1 MIKFSDNQRKR
12 MSIIFTNLGIVIF
25 TYSTVG
31 QLFQKEVFNVVFLIF
46 GLCLSLLFFGLA
58 VYFDK

>member
-1 MIKFSDNQRKR
+1 MIKFSENQRKR
-12 MSIIFTNLGIVIF
+12 IAVIFTNLGVVIF

-31 QLFQKEVFNVVFLIF
+31 QLFQKDGFNIVFLRF
-46 GLCLSLLFFGLA
+46 GLCLSLVFFVIA